1 MTRSQVTSISSPHFR
16 REAVE
21 DVDGPVTTVA
31 YAREQKREKN
41 TVATITEQE
50 KPTPTASRALVIA
63 GAGMRRKHS
72 YDTGVGLLED
82 IEEVASVFEKDS
94 VLNQAFLEEAA
105 DDEDH
110 VEHDDDDG
118 DIEDDN
124 ETLVEVD
131 GELYKEKEVEIEVSD
146 SEPPSDTDS
155 DAGGPQEGCGLR
167 RKRTI
172 RVVIRSRA
180 FI

>member
-1 MTRSQVTSISSPHFR
+1 MTRSQFPTISSPHFR
-16 REAVE
+16 REVE
-21 DVDGPVTTVA
+21 EGVGGPVSNLTKMKGEEKSTVTTG
-31 YAREQKREKN
+31 K
-41 TVATITEQE
+41 
-50 KPTPTASRALVIA
+50 SRALVIA
-63 GAGMRRKHS
+63 GAGLRRKHS

-82 IEEVASVFEKDS
+82 IEEVESVLEKDS
-94 VLNQAFLEEAA
+94 VLQQAFLRESYLGEG
-105 DDEDH
+105 ED
-110 VEHDDDDG
+110 
-118 DIEDDN
+118 

-146 SEPPSDTDS
+146 SEFDS
-155 DAGGPQEGCGLR
+155 EGVLDAEPEDGCGIR

>member
-1 MTRSQVTSISSPHFR
+1 LTGSQVTPISSPYFR

-21 DVDGPVTTVA
+21 DVGGPVTTFTQIA
-31 YAREQKREKN
+31 EEGKGKN
-41 TVATITEQE
+41 TVTIIERGRQE
-50 KPTPTASRALVIA
+50 PSSRALVIA

-82 IEEVASVFEKDS
+82 IEEVESVLEKDS
-94 VLNQAFLEEAA
+94 VLNQAFLDEGV
-105 DDEDH
+105 DEDYPE
-110 VEHDDDDG
+110 EHEV
-118 DIEDDN
+118 EDDM

-146 SEPPSDTDS
+146 SEPPSDAES
-155 DAGGPQEGCGLR
+155 DAGPQDGCGVK

>member
-1 MTRSQVTSISSPHFR
+1 MTRSQVTPISSPYFR

-21 DVDGPVTTVA
+21 DVGGPVTTFTQV
-31 YAREQKREKN
+31 KEKEKERS
-41 TVATITEQE
+41 TVVITEKE
-50 KPTPTASRALVIA
+50 KPRSLSRALVIA

-82 IEEVASVFEKDS
+82 IEEVESVLEKDS
-94 VLNQAFLEEAA
+94 VLNQAFLVEGA
-105 DDEDH
+105 DEDYIEEGE
-110 VEHDDDDG
+110 V
-118 DIEDDN
+118 EDDL

-146 SEPPSDTDS
+146 SEPPSDVES
-155 DAGGPQEGCGLR
+155 DAGPHGGCGVK

>member
-1 MTRSQVTSISSPHFR
+1 MPT
-16 REAVE
+16 
-21 DVDGPVTTVA
+21 
-31 YAREQKREKN
+31 
-41 TVATITEQE
+41 
-50 KPTPTASRALVIA
+50 KPRSRALVIA

-82 IEEVASVFEKDS
+82 IEEVASVLETEPS
-94 VLNQAFLEEAA
+94 VRNQAFPAEAQDEEQNEEQYENK
-105 DDEDH
+105 DDYHQDEDVYH
-110 VEHDDDDG
+110 ADQDLP
-118 DIEDDN
+118 ED

-146 SEPPSDTDS
+146 SESDSNPNS
-155 DAGGPQEGCGLR
+155 DAESVGDRPCGVR

>member
-1 MTRSQVTSISSPHFR
+1 MG
-16 REAVE
+16 
-21 DVDGPVTTVA
+21 GPVTTLTQQ
-31 YAREQKREKN
+31 EEGNKFPS
-41 TVATITEQE
+41 TVTTTQRSN
-50 KPTPTASRALVIA
+50 PVSTSRALVIA

-72 YDTGVGLLED
+72 YDTGVGLLDD
-82 IEEVASVFEKDS
+82 IDEVDSVLERGSVFERGS
-94 VLNQAFLEEAA
+94 VLEQAFLDERA
-105 DDEDH
+105 DPDYL
-110 VEHDDDDG
+110 DG
-118 DIEDDN
+118 KEGEDDN

-146 SEPPSDTDS
+146 SEFESDVES
-155 DAGGPQEGCGLR
+155 EAGSRDGCGIK